1 MSQSSH
7 KDLFSK
13 QANVYAA
20 FRPTYP
26 KELYEFIFSK
36 LKTRRKAWDCAT
48 GNGQVAGYLADHFDE
63 VYATDISEQQLG
75 NAIKKHNII
84 YSVSPGEQT
93 TFEDHQF
100 DLITVAQALHW
111 FDRVKFYDEAMR
123 VGKEG
128 SLLAIWGY
136 GLLYIQ
142 PDIDAVI
149 MNFYNNVVG
158 PYWDEA
164 RRLVED
170 EYRSLSFPF
179 QEIESPGFNI
189 TSTWTLN
196 HLAGYLESW
205 SATQKYIRQTG
216 HNPLPEV
223 LALLDKVWNPDN
235 YRGNESRPV
244 RFPVFLKLFKM

>member
-1 MSQSSH
+1 MAPSSR
-7 KDLFSK
+7 KDLFSA

-26 KELYEFIFSK
+26 KELYDFIFSRLETK
-36 LKTRRKAWDCAT
+36 QKAWDCAT
-48 GNGQVAGYLADHFDE
+48 GNGQVAGFLADYFDQ
-63 VYATDISEQQLG
+63 VYATDISQQQLG
-75 NAIKKHNII
+75 NAIKKHNIF
-84 YSVSPGEQT
+84 YSISPGEQT
-93 TFEDHQF
+93 AFEDHQF

-111 FDRVKFYDEAMR
+111 FDRGKFYDEARR

-136 GLLYIQ
+136 ALLYIQ
-142 PDIDAVI
+142 PDIDEII
-149 MNFYNNVVG
+149 MDFYSNVVG

-179 QEIESPGFNI
+179 KEIKSPRFNI

-216 HNPLPEV
+216 HNPLPDV
-223 LALLDKVWNPDN
+223 LAQLQKVWNPDN
-235 YRGNESRPV
+235 YQDSDSKPV
-244 RFPVFLKLFKM
+244 RFPVFLKLFRM